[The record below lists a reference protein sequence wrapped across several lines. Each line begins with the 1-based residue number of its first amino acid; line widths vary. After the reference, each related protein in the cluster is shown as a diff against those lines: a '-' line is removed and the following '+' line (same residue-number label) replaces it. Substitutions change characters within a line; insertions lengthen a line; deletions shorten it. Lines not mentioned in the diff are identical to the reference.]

1 MDVEKLVEEVARA
14 MCADLGV
21 HADDWSEEEGV
32 RTYAWQKEASTARSA
47 ILATLRGVR
56 EASEGMREAYKDA
69 EDDYNDHPCE
79 FYINTER
86 YTAMIDHLIKA
97 VEG

>member
-1 MDVEKLVEEVARA
+1 VSKNRIGTNVEKLVEQVARA

-56 EASEGMREAYKDA
+56 EADDALVNAAVQMMGDEGGYDEV
-69 EDDYNDHPCE
+69 
-79 FYINTER
+79 FTF
-86 YTAMIDHLIKA
+86 TIDHLIKT

>member
-1 MDVEKLVEEVARA
+1 MMDVEKLVEGVAMALLAARIRRGIRPIQLGDEA
-14 MCADLGV
+14 YEADL
-21 HADDWSEEEGV
+21 AL
-32 RTYAWQKEASTARSA
+32 ARSA

-56 EASEGMREAYKDA
+56 EADEGMREAYKDA